1 MATLFSLGLIS
12 LCIAWCTGFLYLA
25 WAFVRL
31 PRLERENVPVPS
43 RWPRLSVIIP
53 ACNEAAHLESAVET
67 LVQQDYSDLE
77 IILVNDRSTDLTGA
91 IIDRLAKNDARI
103 RALHIRKLPGGWLGK
118 VHALHCGVA
127 KARGEWLLFTD
138 ADVHFAPETLRR
150 ALAYVLQLQ
159 ADHLA
164 LIPRTIQKGI
174 WLDVAVQTFGL
185 LFLLATRA
193 AGVSHP
199 GNSSH
204 VGIGAFNLVNAD
216 TFRRTHGFEWL
227 RLEPGDDVGLGMMVK
242 QAGGMSRLALAHKNL
257 TVEWYPSVAAMF
269 RGLEKNLFGP
279 GANYRCSLML
289 AQVGGLAVLAVAPW
303 AAVILGLLSDFLPHL
318 IVGTVT
324 VAAHL
329 LFSLYCV
336 ENRPKDTLSL
346 LLFPMGLLLIAAM
359 LLRAGYKC
367 IKNGGIEWRGT
378 HYPLAQLRRGQ
389 RVRFLA
395 IWSQS

>member
-77 IILVNDRSTDLTGA
+77 IILVNDRSTDATGA
-91 IIDRLAKNDARI
+91 IIDRLAKNDPQI

-150 ALAYVLQLQ
+150 ALAHVLQLQ

-164 LIPRTIQKGI
+164 LIPRTIQK
-174 WLDVAVQTFGL
+174 D
-185 LFLLATRA
+185 LARR
-193 AGVSHP
+193 
-199 GNSSH
+199 
-204 VGIGAFNLVNAD
+204 
-216 TFRRTHGFEWL
+216 RRT
-227 RLEPGDDVGLGMMVK
+227 
-242 QAGGMSRLALAHKNL
+242 N
-257 TVEWYPSVAAMF
+257 F
-269 RGLEKNLFGP
+269 R
-279 GANYRCSLML
+279 
-289 AQVGGLAVLAVAPW
+289 LAVLAGHPR
-303 AAVILGLLSDFLPHL
+303 
-318 IVGTVT
+318 
-324 VAAHL
+324 
-329 LFSLYCV
+329 C
-336 ENRPKDTLSL
+336 R
-346 LLFPMGLLLIAAM
+346 
-359 LLRAGYKC
+359 
-367 IKNGGIEWRGT
+367 
-378 HYPLAQLRRGQ
+378 
-389 RVRFLA
+389 
-395 IWSQS
+395 SQSSRQQFPRRHRRVQFSQSGYFPPHAWLRVVASGTG